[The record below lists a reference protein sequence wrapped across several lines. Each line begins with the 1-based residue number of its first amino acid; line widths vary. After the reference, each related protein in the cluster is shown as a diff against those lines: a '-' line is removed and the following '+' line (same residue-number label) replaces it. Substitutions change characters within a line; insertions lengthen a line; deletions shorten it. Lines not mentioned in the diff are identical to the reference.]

1 MTRYADL
8 SIRSKLLGAI
18 LLTTSLSLLVGFG
31 FVFVSDVRTFRAD
44 MAESSTLMARLVAD
58 HAVGPLAFRD
68 RVEAERILSRL
79 AVHPGIEAAELFDAQ
94 GRVFARFRTLPPDA
108 PPPDGGP
115 TRAFVGDHL
124 HVFEPVA
131 HGADQYGALRLVT
144 STAGLREK
152 IRRHLLVLGGAFA
165 LLVLLSLAFAW
176 RLQRALSDPV
186 LRLTETVRWISAAHD
201 YSVRVPKSGSDE
213 VGVLCDGFNEML
225 AELGRKNAELRDKG
239 ALIEELFKQE
249 RQVSRTLE
257 ELNEMKTSFL
267 VVTSHE
273 LRTPLTVI
281 KGYNE
286 ALLGGV
292 LGRLSEQQRK
302 ALEACERMLHRLVEV
317 VGKIQQML
325 DAGQGPGR
333 APVGSVELRGRAG
346 EVLAELEPFVAQ
358 RRQTLHTDAPEAVH
372 VPAQREKLEYVLV
385 GLLQN
390 AVKFTGDEGEVRL
403 SILREGDAVRITVAD
418 SGIGIEPEHLER
430 IFESFYTSTDTLHH
444 RSGRFQFGARGAS
457 LGLAIARSY
466 VEAHGG
472 RIWAESEGRGRG
484 ARFHVVLPLA
494 ARKRDSGP
502 VPRPS

>member
-1 MTRYADL
+1 
-8 SIRSKLLGAI
+8 
-18 LLTTSLSLLVGFG
+18 
-31 FVFVSDVRTFRAD
+31 
-44 MAESSTLMARLVAD
+44 MARVVAD
-58 HAVGPLAFRD
+58 HAVGPLAFGD
-68 RVEAERILSRL
+68 RVEADRILSRL
-79 AVHPGIEAAELFDAQ
+79 SIHPGIEAAVLYDGQ
-94 GRVFARFRTLPPDA
+94 GRVFARFRDLPLDA
-108 PPPDGGP
+108 PPPDAGP
-115 TRAFVGDHL
+115 SRVFVGDHL

-131 HGADQYGALRLVT
+131 HEGETYGALRLVAST
-144 STAGLREK
+144 SGLRAK
-152 IRRHLLVLGGAFA
+152 MWRQLLILAVAGG

-176 RLQRALSDPV
+176 RLQRALSDPI

-201 YSVRVPKSGSDE
+201 YSVRVPKAGSDE

-225 AELGRKNAELRDKG
+225 GELGRKNTELRDKG

-292 LGRLSEQQRK
+292 LGRLGEQQRK

-333 APVGSVELRGRAG
+333 APLGSVELRGLAG
-346 EVLAELEPFVAQ
+346 EVMAELEPFVAQ
-358 RRQTLHTDAPEAVH
+358 RRQTLLLEAPEAVH
-372 VPAQREKLEYVLV
+372 VPAQRDKLEYVLV

-403 SILREGDAVRITVAD
+403 SIAREADSVRITVAD
-418 SGIGIEPEHLER
+418 TGIGIEPADLER
-430 IFESFYTSTDTLHH
+430 IFESFFTSTDTLHH
-444 RSGRFQFGARGAS
+444 RSGHFQFGARGAG
-457 LGLAIARSY
+457 LGLAIARRY

-472 RIWAESEGRGRG
+472 RIWAESEGRGQG
-484 ARFHVVLPLA
+484 SRFQVVLPLV
-494 ARKRDSGP
+494 RRRDTGP
-502 VPRPS
+502 VPRPQ